1 MSNLREGAVL
11 FFFFSKTIGTML
23 IPINFL
29 LGIGV
34 LGAVLL
40 LTRWSAFGRR
50 LLVASVLLL
59 ALCGFSPIGRLL
71 ILPLEERFPPWD
83 ASHGPPDGIV
93 VLGGAI
99 DPDLSAVLG
108 RPALGRAGDRIVAAA
123 ELARRYPNARIVYS
137 GGNANLIGDDSP
149 KEADYAL
156 SMLEDLGVAKARLTA
171 ERLSRNTFENAE
183 FVKAVVKPK
192 KGERWL
198 LVTSAVHMPRSIGL
212 FRRAGFDV
220 EAYPV
225 DRRAGESEAFWFYS
239 MAIVGFE
246 RTDVAMREW
255 IGLAAYWLTG
265 KIDHFF
271 PGPEKNKAR
280 VATTR

>member
-1 MSNLREGAVL
+1 L

-40 LTRWSAFGRR
+40 LTRWCVLGRR
-50 LLVASVLLL
+50 LLAASILLL

-71 ILPLEERFPPWD
+71 ILPLEARFPPWD
-83 ASHGPPDGIV
+83 ASRGPPDGIV

-99 DPDLSAVLG
+99 DPDLSAAID
-108 RPALGRAGDRIVAAA
+108 RPALGRSGDRIVAAA
-123 ELARRYPNARIVYS
+123 ELARRYPKARIIYS

-171 ERLSRNTFENAE
+171 ERLSRNTLENAE
-183 FVKAVVKPK
+183 FVKTVANPK

-225 DRRAGESEAFWFYS
+225 DRRAGESENFWLYS
-239 MAIVGFE
+239 VAINGLE
-246 RTDVAMREW
+246 RTDLAMREW

-271 PGPEKNKAR
+271 PGPDEK
-280 VATTR
+280 